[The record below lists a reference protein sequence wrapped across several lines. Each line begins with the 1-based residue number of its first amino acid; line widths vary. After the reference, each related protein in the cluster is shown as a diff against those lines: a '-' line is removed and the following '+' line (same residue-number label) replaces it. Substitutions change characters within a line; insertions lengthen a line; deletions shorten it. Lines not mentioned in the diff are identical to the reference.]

1 MNTFKNKIM
10 KDFEQDLYRC
20 LNLSLADFID
30 VVGQRGNDPMVEFE
44 QILEDH
50 GASALRDHMDKCIN
64 TLSVIYQ
71 ERELGRRMTNE
82 EVLENAKSLGLRLKY
97 QLEC

>member
-30 VVGQRGNDPMVEFE
+30 VVGQRGDNPMVEFE